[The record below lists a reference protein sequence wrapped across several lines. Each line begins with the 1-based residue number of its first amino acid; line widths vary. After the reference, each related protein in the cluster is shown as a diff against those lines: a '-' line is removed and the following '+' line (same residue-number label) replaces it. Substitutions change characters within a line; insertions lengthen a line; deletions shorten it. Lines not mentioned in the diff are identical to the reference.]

1 MTPFKV
7 LDRKTK
13 TTWIVLNFHPS
24 AEGGEYL
31 AVREDDSVRDGEIK
45 VLKVGDI
52 QKYKWVDFLQV
63 EKVEV

>member
-7 LDRKTK
+7 FDRKTK

-31 AVREDDSVRDGEIK
+31 AVREDDSTKDGEITTIK
-45 VLKVGDI
+45 TDEI
-52 QKYKWVDFLQV
+52 QKYKWVDFLQKA
-63 EKVEV
+63 EA